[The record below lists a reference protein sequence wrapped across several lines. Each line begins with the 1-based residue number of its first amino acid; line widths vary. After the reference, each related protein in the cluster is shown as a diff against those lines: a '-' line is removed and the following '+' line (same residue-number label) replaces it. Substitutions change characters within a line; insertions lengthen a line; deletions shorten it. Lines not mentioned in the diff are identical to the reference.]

1 MPSSFTVIYSFPLS
15 KIICTIHWLPIT
27 KTSVSSISDIKGFIQ
42 YILLKMLSWKIQFFV
57 VHTEEC
63 YSYFMRLGIKSIL
76 VGYPLDVDQIKL
88 KDNLQQTSLYK
99 KRVENQERKIL
110 FVGDIRFDKGI
121 KLVSELIPY
130 LPIDWN
136 ITVAG
141 NTKTLPRKFDGYLK
155 SLAHSCNQFI
165 YKPGFIPDEE
175 LISLISESDVILL
188 PYNLS
193 HRGASGILGLAA
205 LTETPVIASKNHN
218 ISEIVNKYSLGLVAD
233 LSIQSFSIALKSILD
248 YSYCHSPNTS
258 QFYRDHSPDI
268 YLKTIINSI

>member
-1 MPSSFTVIYSFPLS
+1 MAFPLS
-15 KIICTIHWLPIT
+15 KIVCTIHWLPVT
-27 KTSVSSISDIKGFIQ
+27 RTSISGISDIKAFIQ
-42 YILLKMLSWKIQFFV
+42 YILLKVLSWRTEFVV

-63 YSYFMRLGIKSIL
+63 FLHLKSLSIKSTL

-88 KDNLQQTSLYK
+88 KDNLQQSTSRK
-99 KRVENQERKIL
+99 HQIDNQCRQIL
-110 FVGDIRFDKGI
+110 FVGDIRIDKGI
-121 KLVSELIPY
+121 ELVCELIPY
-130 LPIDWN
+130 LPIDWKL
-136 ITVAG
+136 TVAG
-141 NTKTLPRKFDGYLK
+141 NTKALPRKLDGYLK
-155 SLAHSCNQFI
+155 TLAHSCNQFI

-175 LISLISESDVILL
+175 LISLICESDVILL
-188 PYNLS
+188 PYNPS

-205 LTETPVIASKNHN
+205 LTETPVIGSKNHN

-233 LSIQSFSIALKSILD
+233 LSIQSFSIALRSILD